1 MTECNC
7 QKETHNPQLIVITGG
22 PGAGKTALLELSRKH
37 FCEHIAVLP
46 EAASILFGGGFWR
59 RQTESGKKSAQRAIF
74 HVQKEL
80 EQIVLDEKKS
90 AAGLCDRGTIDGLAY
105 WPGEEAEFWR
115 ELGSSREQEYAK
127 YSAVILLRTPDSK
140 SYNHQNPLRI
150 ESPELAAEIDRR
162 IFEVWKDHPHV
173 HVVESEVDFIS
184 KVATALSLI
193 RLHLPDC
200 CKHHKTKT

>member
-1 MTECNC
+1 M
-7 QKETHNPQLIVITGG
+7 IVITGG
-22 PGAGKTALLELSRKH
+22 PGAGKTALLELARKH
-37 FCEHIAVLP
+37 FCDHVAVLP

-59 RQTESGKKSAQRAIF
+59 RQTESGKKAAQRAIF

-80 EQIVLDEKKS
+80 EQIVLEEKKS

-105 WPGEEAEFWR
+105 WPGNEADFWK
-115 ELGSSREQEYAK
+115 ELGSSKEQEYAK

-150 ESPELAAEIDRR
+150 ETAEVAAEIDRK

-184 KVATALSLI
+184 KVSTAISLI
-193 RLHLPDC
+193 RLHLPEC
-200 CKHHKTKT
+200 CKRTRIKPT